1 VGGDLGP
8 VVGFGEVVWG
18 PVVMKIW
25 GEGERF
31 GSWLESCHQSWCE
44 VTRGYILIS
53 WVYLFIFALN
63 VKGSIPFVTVGVAF
77 IEDGGGTHIGLL

>member
-1 VGGDLGP
+1 MGR

-31 GSWLESCHQSWCE
+31 GSWLESCLQSWCE
-44 VTRGYILIS
+44 VTRGYIIIS
-53 WVYLFIFALN
+53 WVCLFKFNYLWRE
-63 VKGSIPFVTVGVAF
+63 VWKDSIPFVTVGVAF
-77 IEDGGGTHIGLL
+77 IEDRGSTHVGLL